1 MTTSQRIAIVAFSMV
16 ASGILAAAFYV
27 ATPAWADNALTA
39 AVSTAVAVLASC
51 PIALF
56 LSRKALRNKS
66 NGGTRI
72 RDGRGRSLE

>member
-16 ASGILAAAFYV
+16 ASGILAGAFYV
-27 ATPAWADNALTA
+27 ATPAGADNALTA

-56 LSRKALRNKS
+56 PSRKALRNES
-66 NGGTRI
+66 NGCTEI
-72 RDGRGRSLE
+72 RDGRGRSVE

>member
-16 ASGILAAAFYV
+16 ASGILAGAFYV
-27 ATPAWADNALTA
+27 ATPAWAYNALTA

-51 PIALF
+51 PIAMI

-66 NGGTRI
+66 NGCTTI